1 MIRACVLCVLT
12 FSCLISATTIVPTSV
27 EELTRNSSHVV
38 EAVAAESWARWDS
51 QHKFIYTYTSF
62 QISAS
67 LKGNAPSNLVVKQ
80 LGGSAEG
87 YTQRIAGVRG
97 WSPGEKAVIFLRP
110 SMERDGSFEV
120 TGLMQGNFRI
130 RASSTGATLV
140 SNGVQGV
147 SSYEAS
153 SGGITKFRG
162 DGMRL
167 EELESRVRQAA
178 RQ

>member
-1 MIRACVLCVLT
+1 MRRACVLYVLT

-27 EELTRNSSHVV
+27 EELTGNSSHVV
-38 EAVAAESWARWDS
+38 EALAAESWARWDS
-51 QHKFIYTYTSF
+51 QHRFIYTYTRF

-67 LKGNAPSNLVVKQ
+67 LKGNPPSDVVVKQ

-87 YTQRIAGVRG
+87 YTQKVAGVRG
-97 WSPGEKAVIFLRP
+97 WAPGERAVLFLRP
-110 SMERDGSFEV
+110 SMEKDGSFEV

-130 RASSTGATLV
+130 RASSTGETLV

-147 SSYEAS
+147 SSYQAS

-162 DGMRL
+162 NQMRL
-167 EELESRVRQAA
+167 EELESRVRRTAGK
-178 RQ
+178 